1 MEEQIIS
8 ALLISILHGL
18 IPGHWL
24 PFLALAKQEKWSMST
39 TLKYTSMAATAHAL
53 GTILIGL
60 IVYFITVFG
69 NSWINVLQDSF
80 PKWNYQTI
88 PFERTGGLL
97 LILMGIFFLYR
108 HHKHKHFH
116 FPMEAVKKGNKWV
129 LGSILLSLFL
139 SPCMEI
145 EVYFATLAHQGFIVI
160 SILMIVYFFSTWI
173 SMTAGVYIGYSGLKK
188 WNSHRLEH
196 NIGIV
201 SGVIMMLSG
210 LMLMFL

>member
-24 PFLALAKQEKWSMST
+24 PFLALAKQEKWSMSV
-39 TLKYTSMAATAHAL
+39 TLRYTSMAATAHAL

-60 IVYFITVFG
+60 VVYYAAVFG
-69 NSWINVLQDSF
+69 NSWLFVFQVIVPSWIYEDV
-80 PKWNYQTI
+80 
-88 PFERTGGLL
+88 PFEKTGGVL

-116 FPMEAVKKGNKWV
+116 FPLEAVKKGNKWV

-145 EVYFATLAHQGFIVI
+145 EVYFATLANQGFMVI
-160 SILMIVYFFSTWI
+160 LVLMLVYFFSTWI
-173 SMTAGVYIGYSGLKK
+173 SMIAGVYIGYSGLKK

-196 NIGIV
+196 NIGIISGIIMMV
-201 SGVIMMLSG
+201 SGIM
-210 LMLMFL
+210 LMLF